1 MGVLV
6 VLGGIHVRCQHE
18 EVLFFLLG
26 RDDHVVDWLVV
37 FLLIGGQVG
46 GVMLVL
52 LEIIDFGL
60 LRDALVDLLDV
71 VEVLELLED
80 E

>member
-1 MGVLV
+1 M
-6 VLGGIHVRCQHE
+6 
-18 EVLFFLLG
+18 
-26 RDDHVVDWLVV
+26 VDWLVV

-52 LEIIDFGL
+52 LEIIDFSL

-71 VEVLELLED
+71 VEVLELFKHE
-80 E
+80 

>member
-1 MGVLV
+1 M
-6 VLGGIHVRCQHE
+6 
-18 EVLFFLLG
+18 
-26 RDDHVVDWLVV
+26 VDWLVV
-37 FLLIGGQVG
+37 VLLIGGQVG

-71 VEVLELLED
+71 VEVLELFKHE
-80 E
+80 